1 MRFVS
6 YSVAGRQAFGLVV
19 EGGVV
24 DLTERLG
31 VASLKAL
38 IEADRLADATRFAG
52 EAPDVALD
60 AIEYLPVIV
69 DPTHVW
75 CLAINYQDHIE
86 EIKSV
91 GIQRD
96 VPKKPALFARYPD
109 TLMGHEQPILK
120 PRVSDD
126 VDYEVELAVII
137 GKGGRHISEDDA
149 MAHVAGYTVFNDV
162 SIRDYQFHTRQIIPG
177 KNFRASGGLGPWM
190 VTADEIADPHD
201 LRVEARLNGK
211 VLQDSNTSFQIHR
224 IPAFISYVSQILDL
238 KPGDVLA
245 TGTPSGVGFSRRP
258 PIFMKAGDVCECEVE
273 GIGVL
278 RNPVVA
284 E

>member
-6 YSVAGRQAFGLVV
+6 YSAAGKQAFGLVV
-19 EGGVV
+19 DGGVV
-24 DLTERLG
+24 DLTRRLD

-38 IEADRLADATRFAG
+38 IEAGRLDDAKPFAN
-52 EAPDVALD
+52 EAADVALD
-60 AIEYLPVIV
+60 TIEYLPVIV

-75 CLAINYQDHIE
+75 CLAINYQDHID
-86 EIKSV
+86 EIKAV

-120 PRVSDD
+120 PKVSDD

-137 GKGGRHISEDDA
+137 GRGGRHISEDDA
-149 MAHVAGYTVFNDV
+149 MAHIAGYTVFNDV
-162 SIRDYQFHTRQIIPG
+162 SMRDYQFHTRQIIPG

-190 VTADEIADPHD
+190 VTADEIADPHN
-201 LRVEARLNGK
+201 LRVQARLNGTL
-211 VLQDSNTSFQIHR
+211 LQDSNTSFQIHR
-224 IPAFISYVSQILDL
+224 IPAFIAYVSQILDL

-273 GIGVL
+273 GVGVL
-278 RNPVVA
+278 RNIVVD